1 MKKLFLYFLILIL
14 FLCLTSCFNI
24 YNKSV
29 KTVYKPFEEGPEIEE
44 NEDINEN
51 EEEFSDKLFSKE
63 GEKITLYTNNLKYW
77 SVRGYTLWKFFNNET
92 IDKLSPKIKI
102 RKLQGE
108 TGAGYGLICF
118 RNKQNNE
125 ERFLCIL
132 IYMDGKYS
140 VGYAVNG
147 KYQTIVWK
155 KECERLQKGVGVIN
169 TIRVKKNGKA
179 IEIYFSDEEEFPS
192 DYIIENSDKYKL
204 GTGEAGVIG
213 IISPKDNFPDTFV
226 HIEYEK

>member
-29 KTVYKPFEEGPEIEE
+29 KTVYKPFEEGTEIEE